1 VIRALLVVI
10 VLLAGACE
18 RRDAIVLWHA
28 HQGAERDALVRA
40 AARWNAAHPD
50 HPLEL
55 VGMPFNGFADKLS
68 SAIPRGN
75 GPDLFIYPQDRIGDW
90 ADAGVLE
97 PIEFWID
104 DARAD
109 RFAPASVEAMAYRG
123 SLWGLPL
130 ATKSLALYYRPDLI
144 AAPPR
149 TTDELIAL
157 TGVMKPRHGYAVAYA
172 NADLYG
178 HAPWLFGFGG
188 KILQGGRLAIATP
201 EAAAAMTFA
210 RELVTTGAT
219 PQSADGAY
227 VATLFNEGKTA
238 TAISG
243 PWFQADIAA
252 GVPWRVA
259 PLPIISANGQPA
271 APFLDAEGILMS
283 ARAKDK
289 DLAFEVMDALTS
301 DDAAA
306 ERAQLTRQVVPNLH
320 AELAPDVA
328 ADPVLAAF
336 RAQLAH
342 AVAMPKDPAMRVVW
356 TPYQTALGE
365 VLAGR
370 AEPGPQLLAV
380 EHEVAGYLAVPQ

>member
-1 VIRALLVVI
+1 MIRALLVLV
-10 VLLAGACE
+10 VLVLSACE
-18 RRDAIVLWHA
+18 KRDAIVLWHA
-28 HQGAERDALVRA
+28 HQGAEREALVRA
-40 AARWNAAHPD
+40 AARWNAEHPE

-97 PIEFWID
+97 PIEFWLD

-109 RFAPASVEAMAYRG
+109 RFSSAAFESMAYRG

-130 ATKSLALYYRPDLI
+130 ATKSLALYYRADLV
-144 AAPPR
+144 AEPPR
-149 TTDELIAL
+149 TTQELMAL
-157 TGVMKPRHGYAVAYA
+157 TAQMKARDGYAIAYA
-172 NADLYG
+172 NTNLYG

-188 KILQGGRLAIATP
+188 KVLQSGRLAIATP
-201 EAAAAMTFA
+201 EAAAAMAFA
-210 RELVTTGAT
+210 RELVATGAT
-219 PQSADGAY
+219 PASAEGAY
-227 VATLFNEGKTA
+227 VATLFNEGKAA

-252 GVPWRVA
+252 GVPWKVTT
-259 PLPIISANGQPA
+259 LPIISASGKPA
-271 APFLDAEGILMS
+271 MPFLDAEGILMS
-283 ARAKDK
+283 SRAKDK
-289 DLAFEVMDALTS
+289 DTAFIVMDALTS
-301 DDAAA
+301 DLAAA

-320 AELAPDVA
+320 AYDDPQLRG
-328 ADPVLAAF
+328 DPVLAAF
-336 RAQLAH
+336 RAQLEH

-356 TPYQTALGE
+356 TPYETALGE

-370 AEPGPQLLAV
+370 AEPGPKLLAV
-380 EHEVAGYLAVPQ
+380 EREVAGYLTGVK